1 MGTVHGPDALEALEV
16 PQFDGHVCGA
26 RSQQLSS
33 LVKGDVLHWISVT
46 LQGPLEIPSL
56 VVPNLQNN
64 TNIHTLF
71 SKWFKI
77 MLPNVEKL
85 FL

>member
-33 LVKGDVLHWISVT
+33 LVKGDVLH
-46 LQGPLEIPSL
+46 
-56 VVPNLQNN
+56 
-64 TNIHTLF
+64 
-71 SKWFKI
+71 
-77 MLPNVEKL
+77 
-85 FL
+85 